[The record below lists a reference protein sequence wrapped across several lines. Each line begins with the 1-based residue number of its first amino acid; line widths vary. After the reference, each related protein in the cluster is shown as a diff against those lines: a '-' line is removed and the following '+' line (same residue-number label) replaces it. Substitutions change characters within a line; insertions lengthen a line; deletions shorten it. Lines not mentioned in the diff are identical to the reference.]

1 MGIFLG
7 FIPDEKSNYKIRKVV
22 GEIGRVF
29 EGQEVAVRWVKPE
42 SYHITLLY
50 IGNSLNFLSKF
61 ILLLKLKSFIVRKFT
76 VVLDKA
82 NVGISR
88 SYKELVFL
96 SLKEGG
102 DEVREMLYK
111 LRTKVKVK
119 ENNVFI
125 PHISLG
131 RISKDITPEEF
142 RNLNVDVRN
151 ENKNLDIPSISFE
164 VDKLH
169 LIESTQDGKLNIIK
183 SFDLF

>member
-7 FIPDEKSNYKIRKVV
+7 FIPDEKNNYKIRKVV
-22 GEIGRVF
+22 GEVGRVF
-29 EGQEVAVRWVKPE
+29 EGQDVAIRWVKPE

-50 IGNSLNFLSKF
+50 IGDKMNFLSKF
-61 ILLLKLKSFIVRKFT
+61 FLLLKMKSFIVRKFK

-88 SYKELVFL
+88 SYKELVYL
-96 SLKEGG
+96 SMKEGG
-102 DEVREMLYK
+102 DEIREMLYK
-111 LRTKVKVK
+111 LRGKVKVK
-119 ENNVFI
+119 ETNVFI

-131 RISKDITPEEF
+131 RINKDLTSEEF
-142 RNLNVDVRN
+142 RNLTVDVRN
-151 ENKNLDIPSISFE
+151 ENKNLDISSISFE

-169 LIESTQDGKLNIIK
+169 LIETNQDGKLNIIK